1 MGDFFKKL
9 DEIMTGDLVRKVGG
23 AVCLVAVILIGVGFI
38 VGAKSV
44 LSTMKG
50 PDTAVEATDDEAE
63 DDEATSEDA
72 QEEGEDDEDYED
84 DEDDEDDEEDEEEDE
99 EEYDQ

>member
-9 DEIMTGDLVRKVGG
+9 DDIMTGDLVRKVGG
-23 AVCLVAVILIGVGFI
+23 LVCLLAVVLVGLGFL

-50 PDTAVEATDDEAE
+50 PASATVATDDAEQDEEDYEEEE
-63 DDEATSEDA
+63 DD
-72 QEEGEDDEDYED
+72 DDED
-84 DEDDEDDEEDEEEDE
+84 EE
-99 EEYDQ
+99 

>member
-23 AVCLVAVILIGVGFI
+23 VVCLVAVIVIGLGFL

-44 LSTMKG
+44 LKTMKG
-50 PDTAVEATDDEAE
+50 PEVAAEATDE
-63 DDEATSEDA
+63 EATSGDA
-72 QEEGEDDEDYED
+72 EEEDEDY
-84 DEDDEDDEEDEEEDE
+84 EDEEEDE
-99 EEYDQ
+99 EDYDE

>member
-23 AVCLVAVILIGVGFI
+23 FVCLIAVVIIAVGFL

-44 LSTMKG
+44 LKTMKG
-50 PDTAVEATDDEAE
+50 PSVAVEATDE
-63 DDEATSEDA
+63 EATSEDA
-72 QEEGEDDEDYED
+72 GEEDEDYE
-84 DEDDEDDEEDEEEDE
+84 EEEDEDE
-99 EEYDQ
+99 EEYDE

>member
-1 MGDFFKKL
+1 MGNFFKRL

-23 AVCLVAVILIGVGFI
+23 LVCLVAVIIIGLGFI

-50 PDTAVEATDDEAE
+50 PAVAVEATDEEAAEEAE
-63 DDEATSEDA
+63 VDE
-72 QEEGEDDEDYED
+72 EEVDYED
-84 DEDDEDDEEDEEEDE
+84 EEDYDE
-99 EEYDQ
+99 

>member
-1 MGDFFKKL
+1 MGDLFKKL

-23 AVCLVAVILIGVGFI
+23 FVCLLAVILIGAGFI

-50 PDTAVEATDDEAE
+50 PEVAVEATDEDAVVDE
-63 DDEATSEDA
+63 DATSEDV
-72 QEEGEDDEDYED
+72 EEYT
-84 DEDDEDDEEDEEEDE
+84 DEEDYDE
-99 EEYDQ
+99 

>member
-23 AVCLVAVILIGVGFI
+23 VVCLVAVIVVGLGFL

-44 LSTMKG
+44 LNTMKG
-50 PDTAVEATDDEAE
+50 PDVAVEATDEEATAE

-72 QEEGEDDEDYED
+72 
-84 DEDDEDDEEDEEEDE
+84 EEEDE
-99 EEYDQ
+99 EEEDYDE

>member
-23 AVCLVAVILIGVGFI
+23 LVCLFAVVVIGLGFL

-44 LSTMKG
+44 LKNMKG
-50 PDTAVEATDDEAE
+50 PSVAVEATDEETTAE
-63 DDEATSEDA
+63 DTEAISEDED
-72 QEEGEDDEDYED
+72 EEDAEEDYED
-84 DEDDEDDEEDEEEDE
+84 EDDYDE
-99 EEYDQ
+99 